1 MTRISGTVSQVN
13 NASVTIN
20 LTARVNVPTHCF
32 IRISKMATALAKSEH
47 AQGIP
52 KGVNTDVGWNDCA
65 LLSEGK
71 VRNVLMQCHYTGA
84 VTSSPTHCLG

>member
-1 MTRISGTVSQVN
+1 MVRIAGTVSQVN

-20 LTARVNVPTHCF
+20 PTTRVNVPTHCF
-32 IRISKMATALAKSEH
+32 IRISKMATEFVQSEH

-52 KGVNTDVGWNDCA
+52 KGVNADVGWNDCA

-71 VRNVLMQCHYTGA
+71 VRNVLMRCHYTGG